1 MADVKRE
8 LQMTEHA
15 NWSRALAAIGLVAML
30 IGGVDPLE
38 GSIAIL
44 AGVGL
49 VTLAALLSRSR
60 WLKLLSVAFA
70 LTAAGIAAMV
80 VLSSLGGI
88 GGESGRSLWWAVVM
102 TPYPLGAI
110 VAVAGFVLLEI
121 ELS

>member
-1 MADVKRE
+1 
-8 LQMTEHA
+8 
-15 NWSRALAAIGLVAML
+15 ML
-30 IGGVDPLE
+30 IGCIDPLE

-49 VTLAALLSRSR
+49 VTLAAVLSRSR

-110 VAVAGFVLLEI
+110 VAATGFVLLEN
-121 ELS
+121 ELSRTRAG